1 MALERPLFFPVYRS
15 ANGANEE
22 QSNLI
27 FHLLCSQI
35 VQRWSIPF
43 LFLATRV
50 LVFSLLCLKIGLI
63 ADFQILLSKV
73 GFFLAGRTLS
83 FLLRRSRWCGI
94 LSLGIHFL
102 FRASI
107 GLEATPSFGNMVF
120 PAGAESEASTSFPNP
135 EWETALSLP
144 DNLAAQ
150 QPLRTHVEGEFL
162 VLLNIGRKHTLSD
175 STFYNYIKPLAL
187 DKA

>member
-43 LFLATRV
+43 LFLATIV
-50 LVFSLLCLKIGLI
+50 LVFYLLCLKIGLI

-73 GFFLAGRTLS
+73 G

-120 PAGAESEASTSFPNP
+120 PAGAESEASTSFPKP

-162 VLLNIGRKHTLSD
+162 VLFNIGRKDTLSD